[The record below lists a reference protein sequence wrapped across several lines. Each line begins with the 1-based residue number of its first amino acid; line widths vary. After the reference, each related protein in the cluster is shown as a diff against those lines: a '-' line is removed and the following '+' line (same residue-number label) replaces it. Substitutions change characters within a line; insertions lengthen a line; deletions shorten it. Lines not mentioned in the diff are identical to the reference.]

1 MQIAELDYDLPEELV
16 ARRPLPERDG
26 ARLLVL
32 DRDLGTV
39 THEAVRALPALVT
52 PALWVV
58 NDTRVIPAR
67 VFAHKPSGGRVEIL
81 LVERRGEAGARERWR
96 ALGRSSKPLRA
107 GHCLRVEG
115 CDVEITILERHPDGA
130 LEVEVA
136 SSEPIEGALERV
148 GQVPLPP
155 YLRRAPEPEDRA
167 RYQTVFAAR
176 PGAVAAPTA
185 GLHFSERLLGELGA
199 RGHRVARVTLHVG
212 PGTFAPVKAARLEDH
227 PMHVERYEVPDDAA
241 RAIDQARRDGVP
253 VVAVGTTVIRALESA
268 SIGEGRVRSGSGAT
282 DLFVRPP
289 YTFRVADA
297 LLTNFHLPR
306 STLLA
311 LVMAFAGVDEVRRAY
326 AAAVEARYRF
336 FSYGDAMLIL
346 DSRTRA
352 ADPRAE
358 GARP

>member
-1 MQIAELDYDLPEELV
+1 M
-16 ARRPLPERDG
+16 
-26 ARLLVL
+26 
-32 DRDLGTV
+32 
-39 THEAVRALPALVT
+39 
-52 PALWVV
+52 
-58 NDTRVIPAR
+58 
-67 VFAHKPSGGRVEIL
+67 
-81 LVERRGEAGARERWR
+81 
-96 ALGRSSKPLRA
+96 
-107 GHCLRVEG
+107 
-115 CDVEITILERHPDGA
+115 
-130 LEVEVA
+130 
-136 SSEPIEGALERV
+136 
-148 GQVPLPP
+148 
-155 YLRRAPEPEDRA
+155 
-167 RYQTVFAAR
+167 
-176 PGAVAAPTA
+176 
-185 GLHFSERLLGELGA
+185 
-199 RGHRVARVTLHVG
+199 TLHVG